1 METKK
6 CLLVGQ
12 RENETEL
19 EYMNRM
25 ADLEDEYPI
34 AICNPHL
41 GLQGISAHQIGEVI
55 VALRTLEAAKTDAKP
70 AK

>member
-6 CLLVGQ
+6 RLLLGQ
-12 RENETEL
+12 RENETEA
-19 EYMNRM
+19 EYWARM
-25 ADLEDEYPI
+25 EEAEDKYPI

-55 VALRTLEAAKTDAKP
+55 VALRTLEAAKPEAKP
-70 AK
+70 VK